1 MPEINFYNIKSF
13 VIIIILLLLQIDA
26 AVSEPSPSS
35 DPDSVSDT
43 DSGPVAA
50 AAGNDIEALGPT
62 LARPM
67 SSVSASTSTTACS
80 GRPVRSRTTMRRPAP
95 VIIPG
100 SAARPRAATV
110 AATVGRSRGRKRRA
124 VSEPSSA
131 SDTDSEPAAA
141 PQGRGRGLGR
151 GRGRQAR
158 TVGGR
163 RDAIDDGWRLLEGE
177 ESEATV
183 PSWIMD
189 FDDRNIGYRGDQDLS
204 DADPIAFLQ

>member
-35 DPDSVSDT
+35 DPDSVS

-80 GRPVRSRTTMRRPAP
+80 GRPVRSRTTVRRPAP
-95 VIIPG
+95 VITPG

-110 AATVGRSRGRKRRA
+110 AVGRGRGRKRRA

-151 GRGRQAR
+151 GRQAR

-163 RDAIDDGWRLLEGE
+163 GDAIDDGWRLLEGE
-177 ESEATV
+177 ES
-183 PSWIMD
+183 
-189 FDDRNIGYRGDQDLS
+189 
-204 DADPIAFLQ
+204 